1 MMEETQHM
9 KLQLMGHLQCLYTK
23 LNMEAKIIIS
33 MCEVRSILD
42 DIFLIYVII
51 LHYTQ

>member
-9 KLQLMGHLQCLYTK
+9 KVQIMGHLQCLYTK
-23 LNMEAKIIIS
+23 LNMDKKWPLV
-33 MCEVRSILD
+33 CVKFD
-42 DIFLIYVII
+42 WFLIIFPTRVII